1 MDYYF
6 LDFQFNSQ
14 TLILTRAGDD
24 VPIRNNEARLLAFF
38 LSVPEQVLSKDV
50 ILEHVWVGKVVSDQA
65 VFQAISNLR
74 ALFGEGAIKTFPKK
88 GYQWQISLGA
98 NPLAPTEPEA
108 PPRQTTLARHFVWRW
123 SLAAI
128 VLGFTGAFLSG
139 LIDPTGFGTR
149 HPTVILA
156 PFAMDSSPASV
167 QAAQGLQQMLTRS
180 DADINIRL
188 ASSLGSPEQLLASP
202 EHFFSRYQQSGEAD
216 LLVVGRLWLHGSQV
230 HLAYYL
236 QGNGYKWPGY
246 IAANSA
252 GDAARQLQQLLE
264 KLVPVKL
271 LWTSKDRRL
280 LDAQLQLLHNQ
291 YPQDLAIHHQLIDNL
306 LQQGDNQAALLQAK
320 ELEQNART
328 ANSAIYQ
335 TRALLIQ
342 ASASWDNP
350 VLDQNVQLM
359 DRALALVDAAV
370 APFLQSE
377 VLQCYAGIHYQQN
390 NFSVLEQKLLRAL
403 EQAQLANAPEQQ
415 AQVLRSLAVFSHKF
429 KQTAKRDQYLA
440 QARAMFNQYEFPAES
455 QALLDDIDGM
465 FAQDPA
471 QQELFYRA
479 ALERFKPEQ
488 DAWIKERAQEHLVNL
503 FLSQQR
509 WDDAL
514 NVFAQEQILSGA
526 ERVMQARVYWA
537 QQKLTDAQTQAEAGF
552 KQASLSGEYV
562 ASLDAALL
570 LLQLHEAQMQPE
582 LQQQYRDFIQK
593 NASRAWRQSK
603 LKPLTALGLAV
614 L

>member
-1 MDYYF
+1 M
-6 LDFQFNSQ
+6 
-14 TLILTRAGDD
+14 
-24 VPIRNNEARLLAFF
+24 
-38 LSVPEQVLSKDV
+38 
-50 ILEHVWVGKVVSDQA
+50 
-65 VFQAISNLR
+65 
-74 ALFGEGAIKTFPKK
+74 
-88 GYQWQISLGA
+88 
-98 NPLAPTEPEA
+98 
-108 PPRQTTLARHFVWRW
+108 
-123 SLAAI
+123 
-128 VLGFTGAFLSG
+128 
-139 LIDPTGFGTR
+139 
-149 HPTVILA
+149 
-156 PFAMDSSPASV
+156 
-167 QAAQGLQQMLTRS
+167 
-180 DADINIRL
+180 
-188 ASSLGSPEQLLASP
+188 
-202 EHFFSRYQQSGEAD
+202 
-216 LLVVGRLWLHGSQV
+216 
-230 HLAYYL
+230 
-236 QGNGYKWPGY
+236 
-246 IAANSA
+246 
-252 GDAARQLQQLLE
+252 LE
-264 KLVPVKL
+264 KLAPVKL

-320 ELEQNART
+320 ELEQNARM

-429 KQTAKRDQYLA
+429 KPTAK
-440 QARAMFNQYEFPAES
+440 
-455 QALLDDIDGM
+455 
-465 FAQDPA
+465 
-471 QQELFYRA
+471 
-479 ALERFKPEQ
+479 
-488 DAWIKERAQEHLVNL
+488 
-503 FLSQQR
+503 
-509 WDDAL
+509 
-514 NVFAQEQILSGA
+514 
-526 ERVMQARVYWA
+526 
-537 QQKLTDAQTQAEAGF
+537 
-552 KQASLSGEYV
+552 
-562 ASLDAALL
+562 LDAALL

-593 NASRAWRQSK
+593 NASRAWRHSK